1 MKKYLSMTIAIVLL
15 SATVILSV
23 TMGSAPVFF
32 GYSSKI
38 LPIYCTK
45 LPDEQK
51 AVSLTFDAAYGN
63 EQTIELLDTLDE
75 YGVKATF
82 FLCGIWVEDNTEL
95 TKEISNRGH
104 EIGTHSYTHPDMAKI
119 SAESIKKELTD
130 SANLIKQTTGKD
142 VPLFR
147 PPFGSY
153 NDRLIKTAT
162 ELGYYTIQWDVDS
175 IDWKGYS
182 ATNIAE
188 RVLKKVK
195 SGSIILFHNDAKHVL
210 GGIRIVADK
219 LKKDGYEFRTVSNLI
234 IKDNFTIDYTGRQVA
249 TAK

>member
-1 MKKYLSMTIAIVLL
+1 MKKYLSMIIAVLL
-15 SATVILSV
+15 LVTCVVLSIA
-23 TMGSAPVFF
+23 MQSAPVFF

-45 LPDEQK
+45 LPDEVK

-63 EQTIELLDTLDE
+63 EQTIQLLDTLDE

-82 FLCGIWVEDNTEL
+82 FLCGIWVEDNLEL
-95 TKEISNRGH
+95 TKEISKRGH
-104 EIGTHSYTHPDMAKI
+104 EIGTHSFSHPDMAKI

-130 SANLIKQTTGKD
+130 SSGLIKQTIGKE

-147 PPFGSY
+147 APFGSY

-182 ATNIAE
+182 ATNIAA

-195 SGSIILFHNDAKHVL
+195 SGSIVLFHNDAKYVL
-210 GGIRIVADK
+210 GGIRIIADK
-219 LKKDGYEFRTVSNLI
+219 LKKDGYEFRTVSDLI
-234 IKDNFTIDYTGRQVA
+234 LKDNYKIDHTGRQISQG
-249 TAK
+249 